1 MHPIVS
7 QYKYFILNGRLF
19 EIRINPE
26 ILTKSAMVDIKE
38 M

>member
-7 QYKYFILNGRLF
+7 QYKYFILNGRPF
-19 EIRINPE
+19 EIRINPGK
-26 ILTKSAMVDIKE
+26 LPKSAMVDNKE